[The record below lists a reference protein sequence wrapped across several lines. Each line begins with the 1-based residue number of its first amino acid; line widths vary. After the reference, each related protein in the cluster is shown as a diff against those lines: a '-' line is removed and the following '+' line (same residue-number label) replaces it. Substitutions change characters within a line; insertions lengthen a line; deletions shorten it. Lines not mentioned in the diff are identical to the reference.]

1 MTLAEVVMGEYSV
14 ACFDEISNGLDSA
27 ATFDMCV
34 SLPLCVLA
42 CDVVAATTSMPGLL
56 LLWCCTCM
64 SSRVRTP

>member
-34 SLPLCVLA
+34 RARGPAHEMYV
-42 CDVVAATTSMPGLL
+42 
-56 LLWCCTCM
+56 CM
-64 SSRVRTP
+64 